1 MFISTPGEVILPM
14 KGEYDPTDGDSTPTA
29 SVLDRRRLLQVLGAG
44 AAVTLGTNAV
54 AAGPTLQQDEIPPDQ
69 SGDGIHPTFGFSAL
83 AMDVDPLVDP
93 DHVVDAMIQPRED
106 REIPEFFFEPTGLY
120 VEPGDTVQFRLVTP
134 HHSVTAYHPAQG
146 QLPRVPDDVPPFSSP
161 VLPVNA
167 YWLYTFEQPGVYDMH
182 CGPHEIFGHVMRIV
196 AGEATGPGAEP
207 VPEPEAMAE
216 PDGDDAEMP
225 NDGNGPHERGE
236 NRDDD
241 PNGRGNGP
249 HDDGHRNG
257 PHDDGHGNG
266 PNGDEAEPD
275 ENDEEMPPDAEPE
288 LRPPVGAALTVL
300 GDSAL
305 EPERIIEEEA
315 VSWEEIDDANKQLEL

>member
-1 MFISTPGEVILPM
+1 M
-14 KGEYDPTDGDSTPTA
+14 KGEHDYRNAGLASITPRI
-29 SVLDRRRLLQVLGAG
+29 DRRRLLQVLGAG

-69 SGDGIHPTFGFSAL
+69 SGDGIHPVFGFSAL
-83 AMDVDPLVDP
+83 AMDVDPPVEP

-207 VPEPEAMAE
+207 VPEPETMAE
-216 PDGDDAEMP
+216 PNGDGGEMADENGP
-225 NDGNGPHERGE
+225 RQHGDGHEDGPHDHEDGPHDHENGPHQHGDGHH
-236 NRDDD
+236 N
-241 PNGRGNGP
+241 NGNGS
-249 HDDGHRNG
+249 
-257 PHDDGHGNG
+257 
-266 PNGDEAEPD
+266 NGDGAEPD
-275 ENDEEMPPDAEPE
+275 EDDAGPPDDAEGEGPE

-305 EPERIIEEEA
+305 EPERIIEEET
-315 VSWEEIDDANKQLEL
+315 VSWEEIDDANKELVL